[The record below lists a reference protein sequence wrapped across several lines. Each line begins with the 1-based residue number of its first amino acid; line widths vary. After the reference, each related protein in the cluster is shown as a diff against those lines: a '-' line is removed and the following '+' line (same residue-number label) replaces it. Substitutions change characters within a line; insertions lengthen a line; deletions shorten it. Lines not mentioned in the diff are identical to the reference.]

1 MRTWEPAEGGSP
13 AAQGYLGL
21 HDHRGGS
28 QSSWGSRSP
37 WVGGPCGVQARGRVG
52 PFSPLRLGRR
62 VSGVR
67 ERGVE
72 RVAAPACRFPPPMA
86 CRSLRPAGRDRRAGV
101 LTPSPAEACGSPHAA
116 PFPTAFRGFGLS
128 GARGHSCSVTQQGL
142 TAPAVPVLRLLPP
155 PLRVAAGLPLSPKP
169 CILQNVA
176 EPESHSAQ
184 LLRWVAP
191 LGDVRRRPP
200 TSPRGL
206 MARSFPAPRSGL
218 LSAGAAVLSRS
229 FPFSR
234 GAAWSLLR
242 PAVAGEAAVTR
253 SSEFPAPRAGAV
265 GSGRQTAWRRRVW
278 FAGSRQTAS
287 RSGCARRTPPAMGAG
302 SPLPCV
308 RRLVSIRSFLMT
320 REVGRP
326 LPCSLAPSHLL
337 ASLAE
342 MSRYFFSP
350 FFNWAVY
357 FSLLSFKSSSC
368 VLDSSPVSGVSLAK
382 VSQCVAGRF
391 LLSRPSLGDPCGNS
405 PPRPVACVLLRPP
418 APVHT

>member
-1 MRTWEPAEGGSP
+1 MGH
-13 AAQGYLGL
+13 AATVAVS
-21 HDHRGGS
+21 H
-28 QSSWGSRSP
+28 SR
-37 WVGGPCGVQARGRVG
+37 A
-52 PFSPLRLGRR
+52 SPLPQ
-62 VSGVR
+62 S
-67 ERGVE
+67 
-72 RVAAPACRFPPPMA
+72 PCSACCPP
-86 CRSLRPAGRDRRAGV
+86 R
-101 LTPSPAEACGSPHAA
+101 
-116 PFPTAFRGFGLS
+116 
-128 GARGHSCSVTQQGL
+128 
-142 TAPAVPVLRLLPP
+142 
-155 PLRVAAGLPLSPKP
+155 RVAAGLPLSPKP
-169 CILQNVA
+169 CLLQNVA
-176 EPESHSAQ
+176 ELESHSAQ
-184 LLRWVAP
+184 LLRWAAP

-206 MARSFPAPRSGL
+206 TARSFPAPRSGP

-287 RSGCARRTPPAMGAG
+287 RSGCARRTPPATGAG
-302 SPLPCV
+302 SPPPCV

-326 LPCSLAPSHLL
+326 LPCSSAPSHLL

-350 FFNWAVY
+350 FFNRAVY